1 MEDDLAARLRASL
14 AHQEDLLRSTL
25 ILNPVENVPFTEDLL
40 QASGILHGLYNSDK
54 QRSRSERINTPIQF
68 AGRQAM
74 ESDSREIYAAWAQAL
89 GAEDA
94 TLRLL
99 SGLHAHI
106 VLFMAMAQP
115 GQKVLL
121 LPVTAG
127 GHVSGKAILRRLG
140 LEVVE
145 MAVDVAHQG
154 VDIAETLNIWRSER
168 PDYVLVDRS
177 EGLVFEDFSQ
187 LAQLAPTTTIFDASQ
202 YLTNVICGHDPNPI
216 GWGFD
221 LVIASVHKNFP
232 GPQKAVLATRRVDDR
247 WRRIL
252 SGISTFVSN
261 MHMTSTYAAGLT
273 LARTHWLKQYSS
285 RMLEIAVSLET
296 ELALR
301 GVPVIRRPD
310 GLPTHHLWIRED
322 SREAAY
328 ETYDRLERC
337 QVLTNFRQLPYSLG
351 FGLRLGT
358 SAVARLGLVADD
370 VPILADLIADI
381 RRAGPTSEL
390 RRTAASLSEMLWE
403 RAELGSTDANGRIA
417 RQTLWSGPPTEPGP

>member
-25 ILNPVENVPFTEDLL
+25 ILNPVENIPFAEDLIP
-40 QASGILHGLYNSDK
+40 ASGILHGLYNSDK
-54 QRSRSERINTPIQF
+54 RRSRLERINTPIQF

-74 ESDSREIYAAWAQAL
+74 ESDSREIYAAWARAL
-89 GAEDA
+89 GAEEA

-127 GHVSGKAILRRLG
+127 GHVSGKAILQRLG
-140 LEVVE
+140 LEVVD
-145 MAVDVAHQG
+145 MAVDVSHQR
-154 VDIAETLNIWRSER
+154 VNIAETLNVWRSER

-187 LAQLAPTTTIFDASQ
+187 LAQLPGSTTIFDASQ
-202 YLTNVICGHDPNPI
+202 FLTNVICGHHPNPI

-232 GPQKAVLATRRVDDR
+232 GPQKALLATRQIDDR
-247 WRRIL
+247 WQRIL

-273 LARTHWLKQYSS
+273 LARTEWLKEYSS
-285 RMLEIAVSLET
+285 RMLELAVLLEA

-301 GVPVIRRPD
+301 DVPVVRRPD

-322 SREAAY
+322 SREEAY

-337 QVLTNFRQLPYSLG
+337 QILTNFRQLPYSLG
-351 FGLRLGT
+351 FGIRLGT
-358 SAVARLGLVADD
+358 SAIARLGLTTAE
-370 VPILADLIADI
+370 VPALADLIADI
-381 RRAGPTSEL
+381 RREGPTAEL
-390 RRTAASLSEMLWE
+390 QRAAQQFSEMIWDRDEARE
-403 RAELGSTDANGRIA
+403 RSD
-417 RQTLWSGPPTEPGP
+417 

>member
-1 MEDDLAARLRASL
+1 VEDDLAARLRTSL
-14 AHQEDLLRSTL
+14 AHQEDLLRSSL
-25 ILNPVENVPFTEDLL
+25 ILNPVENVPFADDLIP
-40 QASGILHGLYNSDK
+40 ASGILHGLYNSDK
-54 QRSRSERINTPIQF
+54 RRSRPERINTPIQF

-74 ESDSREIYAAWAQAL
+74 ESDSREIYAAWAHAL

-127 GHVSGKAILRRLG
+127 GHVSGKAILQRLG
-140 LEVVE
+140 LEVVD
-145 MAVDVAHQG
+145 MAVDVGRQR
-154 VDIAETLNIWRSER
+154 VDIAETLDIWRSER

-177 EGLVFEDFSQ
+177 EGLVFEDFSP
-187 LAQLAPTTTIFDASQ
+187 LAQLPGTTTIFDASQ

-221 LVIASVHKNFP
+221 LLIASVHKNFP
-232 GPQKAVLATRRVDDR
+232 GPQKALLATRQVDDR
-247 WRRIL
+247 WQRIL

-273 LARTHWLKQYSS
+273 LARTQWLNEYSS
-285 RMLEIAVSLET
+285 RMLEIAMLLEA

-301 GVPVIRRPD
+301 DVPVVRRPD

-322 SREAAY
+322 GREAAF
-328 ETYDRLERC
+328 ETYERLERC
-337 QVLTNFRQLPYSLG
+337 QILTNFRQLPYSLG
-351 FGLRLGT
+351 FGIRLGT
-358 SAVARLGLVADD
+358 NAVARLGLTTAE
-370 VPILADLIADI
+370 VPMLADLIADI
-381 RRAGPTSEL
+381 RREGPTVEL
-390 RRTAASLSEMLWE
+390 Q
-403 RAELGSTDANGRIA
+403 RAA
-417 RQTLWSGPPTEPGP
+417 RQFSETIWDRDEARERS

>member
-25 ILNPVENVPFTEDLL
+25 ILNPVENIPFAEDLIP
-40 QASGILHGLYNSDK
+40 ASGILHGLYNSDK
-54 QRSRSERINTPIQF
+54 QRSRLDRVSTPIQF

-74 ESDSREIYAAWAQAL
+74 ESDSRDIYAAWAHAL

-106 VLFMAMAQP
+106 VLFMSMAQP

-127 GHVSGKAILRRLG
+127 GHVSGKAILQRLG
-140 LEVVE
+140 LEVVD
-145 MAVDVAHQG
+145 MAVDVGRQR
-154 VDIAETLNIWRSER
+154 VDLAETLNIWRSER

-177 EGLVFEDFSQ
+177 EGLVFEDFSE
-187 LAQLAPTTTIFDASQ
+187 LAQLPGTTTIFDASQ

-216 GWGFD
+216 DWGFD

-232 GPQKAVLATRRVDDR
+232 GPQKALLATRRVDDR
-247 WRRIL
+247 WQRIL

-273 LARTHWLKQYSS
+273 LARAQWLAEYSS
-285 RMLEIAVSLET
+285 RMLEIAVALEA
-296 ELALR
+296 ELAMR
-301 GVPVIRRPD
+301 DVPVVRRPG
-310 GLPTHHLWIRED
+310 GLPTHHLWIREG
-322 SREAAY
+322 SREAAF
-328 ETYDRLERC
+328 ETYERLERC
-337 QVLTNFRQLPYSLG
+337 QILTNFRQLPYSLG

-358 SAVARLGLVADD
+358 SAVARLGLTIAS
-370 VPILADLIADI
+370 VPALADLIADI
-381 RRAGPTSEL
+381 RCQGPS
-390 RRTAASLSEMLWE
+390 
-403 RAELGSTDANGRIA
+403 AELQRAARRFSEAIWSRERGSA
-417 RQTLWSGPPTEPGP
+417 RGAFD

>member
-14 AHQEDLLRSTL
+14 ARQEALLRSTL
-25 ILNPVENVPFTEDLL
+25 ILNPVENVPFADDLIP
-40 QASGILHGLYNSDK
+40 ASGILHGLYNSDK
-54 QRSRSERINTPIQF
+54 RRSRPERINTVIQF

-74 ESDSREIYAAWAQAL
+74 ESDSREIYAAWARAL

-99 SGLHAHI
+99 SGLHAHV
-106 VLFMAMAQP
+106 VLFMAMAEP

-127 GHVSGKAILRRLG
+127 GHVSGKAILQRLG
-140 LEVVE
+140 LKVVD
-145 MAVDVAHQG
+145 MAVDVLHQR
-154 VDIAETLNIWRSER
+154 VDIAETLEIWRSER

-177 EGLVFEDFSQ
+177 EGLVFEDFSP
-187 LAQLAPTTTIFDASQ
+187 LAQLAGTTTIFDASQ
-202 YLTNVICGHDPNPI
+202 YLTNVICGHDPNPMD
-216 GWGFD
+216 WGFD

-232 GPQKAVLATRRVDDR
+232 GPQKALLATRQVDDR
-247 WRRIL
+247 WQRIL

-273 LARTHWLKQYSS
+273 LARTQWLNEYSS
-285 RMLEIAVSLET
+285 RMLEIAVLLEA

-301 GVPVIRRPD
+301 DVPVVRRPD

-337 QVLTNFRQLPYSLG
+337 QILTNFRQLPYSLG
-351 FGLRLGT
+351 FGIRLGT
-358 SAVARLGLVADD
+358 SAVARLGLTTAE
-370 VPILADLIADI
+370 VPALADLIADI
-381 RRAGPTSEL
+381 RHEGPTAEL
-390 RRTAASLSEMLWE
+390 QRTAQEFSETIWDRDE
-403 RAELGSTDANGRIA
+403 ARGR
-417 RQTLWSGPPTEPGP
+417 S